1 MLATLR
7 QLMARVRAVLG
18 RAEADRDFEQELA
31 AHVEM
36 LTDDNIARGMSP
48 DEARRAAR
56 VRVGAASSLVLQHR
70 DVRGLPM
77 VEDLVQDFRFA
88 GRLIAHHKWF
98 SAAAVVAIGLGIGA
112 NTIGFTVIN
121 AAFIRGFSF
130 DEADRLLAISWRPDR
145 GTRLRLAVP
154 DYDEWRAQSRSFAD
168 MAAYMF
174 SAINISDDHAPPQQT
189 QGAWVTANHFDVLKQ
204 RPLLGR
210 TFAAGEDRRG
220 AEPVVIV
227 GFDLWTTRFDRDPDV
242 LGRTLR
248 VNGVAS
254 TIIGVM
260 PDGMKF
266 PENSEMW
273 VPFVPTDAQLTRE
286 VRPLVV
292 FGRLRR
298 DVATAEANREID
310 GIARRTIAANP
321 HQTRDVVG
329 GQVETL
335 VARFLGRQVRPMF
348 IAVMGAV
355 MFVLLIACANVAN
368 LLLARAVHRSREVA
382 VRYSLGATRWRIIR
396 QLLIES
402 LSLSAVGGVIG
413 ITLAWWGV
421 GWFDA
426 AVQTSGAPYWLRFTI
441 DYSVLAYVAGICMVS
456 AVLFGLAPA
465 LQVSRE
471 NQHETLKDGAR
482 GATANRGGRLGS
494 GLVVAELALTVV
506 LLCGAGLMLRSFLA
520 LYAGEPGFALQGLTR
535 MRLQLPPE
543 RYPTPESRS
552 AFFDRLHEG
561 LAAIPGFAG
570 IASTTSVP
578 PLDDERW
585 RIVIDGRPVSDEER
599 QPFVSTVTITPSFF
613 DVLGVG
619 MIRGRSFTEGDGLP
633 VSETVILSQVA
644 ADRHFPGED
653 PIGRRI
659 RFVQRE
665 DEAEPVQ
672 TWRTVVGVSA
682 PFLQGNSDEAFRSAV
697 VYLPFR
703 QDTPRTSSLLVRS
716 TLAPASVMQAVR
728 RAMQAM
734 DPDQPVFAIETVAAV
749 FAGERVIYRIFST
762 LFGVFAAIGLV
773 LSAVGIYGVIAYAV
787 TRRTQEI
794 GVRMAMGARRWDV
807 TWLFLSKGLAQLA
820 LALIIGIPAAVGLAV
835 AARFR
840 LVETEPTDPV
850 TLATITVVVAAVA
863 LVACVV
869 PARKAARV
877 DPVIALRAD

>member
-7 QLMARVRAVLG
+7 HLMARVRALLG

-298 DVATAEANREID
+298 DVATPEANREID

-335 VARFLGRQVRPMF
+335 VERFLGRQVRPMF

-465 LQVSRE
+465 FQSLNLNVWG
-471 NQHETLKDGAR
+471 TLKDVAGAVTFAGSSVKLRKTVYRTGRWRTRTTATTPGAR
-482 GATANRGGRLGS
+482 K
-494 GLVVAELALTVV
+494 
-506 LLCGAGLMLRSFLA
+506 
-520 LYAGEPGFALQGLTR
+520 PQ
-535 MRLQLPPE
+535 
-543 RYPTPESRS
+543 
-552 AFFDRLHEG
+552 
-561 LAAIPGFAG
+561 
-570 IASTTSVP
+570 
-578 PLDDERW
+578 
-585 RIVIDGRPVSDEER
+585 
-599 QPFVSTVTITPSFF
+599 
-613 DVLGVG
+613 
-619 MIRGRSFTEGDGLP
+619 
-633 VSETVILSQVA
+633 
-644 ADRHFPGED
+644 
-653 PIGRRI
+653 
-659 RFVQRE
+659 
-665 DEAEPVQ
+665 
-672 TWRTVVGVSA
+672 
-682 PFLQGNSDEAFRSAV
+682 
-697 VYLPFR
+697 
-703 QDTPRTSSLLVRS
+703 
-716 TLAPASVMQAVR
+716 
-728 RAMQAM
+728 
-734 DPDQPVFAIETVAAV
+734 
-749 FAGERVIYRIFST
+749 
-762 LFGVFAAIGLV
+762 
-773 LSAVGIYGVIAYAV
+773 
-787 TRRTQEI
+787 
-794 GVRMAMGARRWDV
+794 
-807 TWLFLSKGLAQLA
+807 
-820 LALIIGIPAAVGLAV
+820 
-835 AARFR
+835 AARW
-840 LVETEPTDPV
+840 
-850 TLATITVVVAAVA
+850 
-863 LVACVV
+863 
-869 PARKAARV
+869 
-877 DPVIALRAD
+877 